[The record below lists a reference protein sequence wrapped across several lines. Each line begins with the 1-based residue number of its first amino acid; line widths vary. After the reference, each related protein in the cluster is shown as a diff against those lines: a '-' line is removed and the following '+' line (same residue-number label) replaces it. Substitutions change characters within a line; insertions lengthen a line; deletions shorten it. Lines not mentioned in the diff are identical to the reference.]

1 MLSTALCFPWGIGH
15 CSVWP
20 LRTQVFSKGCCP
32 GDLKAFCEI
41 VYKSV
46 LLNII
51 ENMKQRWLV
60 YYLKLMFTHLLKEPW
75 RTGGWNQKQ
84 LGNRLLVTRFFWL
97 YMIIYDYFS
106 SVFCIVPKK
115 VLLLKYRK
123 WVGHL
128 KNRYHYGKVV
138 ENARIWKEL
147 YQLFFAM
154 AQLAAL
160 WMCRDI
166 SIEILPIPHWT
177 FTCFSK
183 TAIKALKQGVNFV
196 QT

>member
-1 MLSTALCFPWGIGH
+1 MLSTALGFPGGIGH

-20 LRTQVFSKGCCP
+20 WRIQVFSKGCCHD
-32 GDLKAFCEI
+32 DLKAFCEI

-46 LLNII
+46 LLSII

-106 SVFCIVPKK
+106 SVFCIAPKK

-138 ENARIWKEL
+138 ENARINFSISPYCNL
-147 YQLFFAM
+147 LFSRKLNFKF
-154 AQLAAL
+154 LEGAL
-160 WMCRDI
+160 SAVLCNGPVGCIMN
-166 SIEILPIPHWT
+166 
-177 FTCFSK
+177 
-183 TAIKALKQGVNFV
+183 V
-196 QT
+196 